1 MSYKHKALLETLQ
14 AKGELCARV
23 RGGASRRP
31 RRIPQPQEGRLAM
44 ETMRDIRNR
53 MKSVRQTRQVTGAMK
68 LISTSKLRKARRRLE
83 DTLPYFDGISE
94 AMRDII
100 GHSEENGQKW
110 FDRAKAKPSAR
121 SPPW

>member
-1 MSYKHKALLETLQ
+1 
-14 AKGELCARV
+14 
-23 RGGASRRP
+23 
-31 RRIPQPQEGRLAM
+31 M

-53 MKSVRQTRQVTGAMK
+53 MKSVRQTRQVTGALK

-83 DTLPYFDGISE
+83 DTLPYFDGISA

-100 GHSEENGQKW
+100 GHSEEHGQKW
-110 FDRAKAKPSAR
+110 FDRARQRPTAR